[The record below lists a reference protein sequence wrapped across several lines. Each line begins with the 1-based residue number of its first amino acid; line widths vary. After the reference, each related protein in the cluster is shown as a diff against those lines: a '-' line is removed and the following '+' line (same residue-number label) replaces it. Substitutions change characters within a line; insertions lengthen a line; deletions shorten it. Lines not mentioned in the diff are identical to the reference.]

1 MVFAVTSAVACGHC
15 LLRPPFVGKLG
26 PEEVASV
33 PVRGLQGA
41 GGGGRGEEGLAAIA
55 GKFYAN
61 WSSNL
66 SSVTNMSHNLG
77 QDLAALWTS
86 VSPSVQWGV
95 GRGALTI
102 RGSVCSIV
110 WNREGQPSPA
120 LCSDHEEGV
129 FES

>member
-41 GGGGRGEEGLAAIA
+41 VGGGWEGLTAIA

-66 SSVTNMSHNLG
+66 SSVTNVSHNLG

-110 WNREGQPSPA
+110 WNREGDSPPLPCA
-120 LCSDHEEGV
+120 LTTKRV
-129 FES
+129 FLSPE